1 MERYVERRRHFKT
14 PPVDTR
20 QSQEVRRT
28 QALEEQKR
36 RRAQQIDTSRQ
47 LDQFSGLN
55 IGDSDDDNDDEEPSD
70 KSKQTMGG
78 VVQFASLLQPAD
90 AEPPPDSRSPSPVV
104 EEEMGHGKPKK
115 KKKRKGRGKKKPSK
129 WANKCMYAE
138 LLEMREDTLWTES
151 FDIGAAS
158 IHDGLPDD
166 LETAWVGLAP
176 VPVGKRCLAVTMQS
190 AGLSGVI
197 PNTVLRSRLLGKVIL
212 GPFPSPLPP
221 NTILDCILDENWR
234 TNGILHVLDVVRW
247 KSQDVAGCEASFRF
261 WWRDTRL
268 AEVST
273 WPPPAPHKSSFASA
287 NSPSQTP
294 EPRYRFPY
302 PTSLVPVP
310 YISPLPFEVVLNELL
325 RRARQDRVIS
335 MSLPVLIDAA
345 ASRGEMEIDSSP
357 ELSGLHTRYRLQEVQ
372 VPICSD
378 GLLLYVGEASYE
390 SGESPLS
397 VWAPRIVHDDSGTKT
412 GVDTGAAQEERPG
425 MSVGCKESPL
435 DVFERSGS
443 SCITCAPT
451 DSEVTFSPDLYVVG

>member
-36 RRAQQIDTSRQ
+36 RRAQQVDTSRQ
-47 LDQFSGLN
+47 LDQFSGLSL
-55 IGDSDDDNDDEEPSD
+55 GDSDDEDEDED

-78 VVQFASLLQPAD
+78 VAQFAGLLQPAD
-90 AEPPPDSRSPSPVV
+90 PEPPPDSRSPSPLV
-104 EEEMGHGKPKK
+104 EEEIGHEKSRN

-158 IHDGLPDD
+158 THDGLPDD

-190 AGLSGVI
+190 AGLSSVI

-268 AEVST
+268 AEIST
-273 WPPPAPHKSSFASA
+273 WPPPAPHKSSFTGG
-287 NSPSQTP
+287 NSPPQTS
-294 EPRYRFPY
+294 ESRYRFPY

-325 RRARQDRVIS
+325 RRARQGRVIS
-335 MSLPVLIDAA
+335 MSLPILIDAT

-357 ELSGLHTRYRLQEVQ
+357 EQSGLHTRNRLQEVQ

-390 SGESPLS
+390 SGENPLS
-397 VWAPRIVHDDSGTKT
+397 VWVPRTAHDDSGTKT
-412 GVDTGAAQEERPG
+412 VVDAVQKERTG
-425 MSVGCKESPL
+425 MSLGVKESPL
-435 DVFERSGS
+435 DAFERSGS
-443 SCITCAPT
+443 SCITCAST
-451 DSEVTFSPDLYVVG
+451 DSKLPSL